1 VPDEKKDY
9 WIITPSGDRVH
20 SSWLDDIKK
29 EEE

>member
-1 VPDEKKDY
+1 MEKPNDY

-20 SSWLDDIKK
+20 SSWLDDVKK